1 MNKVKLYI
9 DNIDDCDEIT
19 ITMPIHSHQ
28 NKEETILK
36 RNYENLAN
44 SIIMQALRDIM
55 ICPNAILRQD
65 RSSAMRVFEDGTK
78 ENIQCQKYTN
88 VDLPW
93 LKNALFN
100 GEIDVHYKRISGR

>member
-9 DNIDDCDEIT
+9 DNIDDCDEVT

-65 RSSAMRVFEDGTK
+65 RSSAIRVFEDGTK
-78 ENIQCQKYTN
+78 ENKQCQKYTN
-88 VDLPW
+88 VDLQW
-93 LKNALFN
+93 IKNALCN
-100 GEIDVHYKRISGR
+100 DRIDIYSKRISGR